1 MDYSFLDGI
10 TMEQALLF
18 LSLVVEP
25 EPVIELITESLT
37 ESFTEPEPATEQ
49 EVIYVYLVTII

>member
-25 EPVIELITESLT
+25 EQVIELITES
-37 ESFTEPEPATEQ
+37 FIEPVTEPATATEP

>member
-25 EPVIELITESLT
+25 EPVIDSFT